1 VKFSNSFV
9 LIIFTLLIFSSYNLK
24 GIIGGIDPL
33 YQWNLLDV
41 GVDDSWSYT
50 KGNSNITVAVI
61 DSGVDFSHPD
71 LIHQSWHNPGEIP
84 NNEKDDDNNGYLDD
98 TIGWDFRDGDNDP
111 SPGHV
116 HGTFISGLIAAD
128 DDNNLSVGVA
138 PNVRIMA
145 IRFLDDN
152 LRWGPQDWPL
162 FVEAIDY
169 AIDNEADIIHL
180 SLQAFGIPPT
190 SFYDVIKRAYSNG
203 IPIVSVT
210 GNLFEGEDP
219 SWVRYPGNYT
229 EVIAVSSTNKSREIS
244 DFSCY
249 GTENEICAPGEDI
262 YSIEPASNS
271 LTMSSGTSFAAPL
284 VSGAIALMLS
294 INENLSIEMIR
305 HILHETS
312 TDLGQT
318 GKDNLYGF
326 GLLNVSAALGYT
338 VTHSMNTTTTS
349 HYEPESSS
357 TNNKTEF
364 EFSVFMISLII
375 TLFCKRKKEHEKS

>member
-1 VKFSNSFV
+1 MKFGYFFV
-9 LIIFTLLIFSSYNLK
+9 PIIFALLIFSANNLK
-24 GIIGGIDPL
+24 GVIGEIDPS

-41 GVDDSWSYT
+41 GVDDAWGYT

-98 TIGWDFRDGDNDP
+98 TVGWDFRDGDNDP

-128 DDNNLSVGVA
+128 DDDNLSVGVA

-145 IRFLDDN
+145 LRFFKGDGLGWDH
-152 LRWGPQDWPL
+152 QDWPM
-162 FVEAIDY
+162 FIEAINY

-180 SLQAFGIPPT
+180 SLQASGIPPS
-190 SFYDVIKRAYSNG
+190 SFYDVLKRAYYNG

-219 SWVRYPGNYT
+219 SWVRYPGNYS
-229 EVIAVSSTNKSREIS
+229 EVIAVSATDENREIT

-262 YSIEPASNS
+262 YSIEPDNDN
-271 LTMSSGTSFAAPL
+271 LVMSSGTSFAAPL

-294 INENLSIEMIR
+294 LNENLSIEMIR
-305 HILHETS
+305 EILHETS
-312 TDLGQT
+312 TDLGET
-318 GKDNLYGF
+318 GKDDLYGF
-326 GLLNVSAALGYT
+326 GLLNVSAALEYT
-338 VTHSMNTTTTS
+338 LIYSMNTTTS
-349 HYEPESSS
+349 HYESESSS

-364 EFSVFMISLII
+364 KFSVFMISLII
-375 TLFCKRKKEHEKS
+375 TLFYKRKKNPQKC